1 MDLPGSDV
9 PANLFCTL
17 LQTNLHVSP
26 CALNVEKFHEIRKQ
40 FHSEVL
46 CFSPVLTVICGRL
59 EKDRERTLLLV
70 SSQVLHTGDPAQF
83 DKVMEKMLLKIDCEG
98 YMILCCHDCLIC
110 TRL

>member
-1 MDLPGSDV
+1 
-9 PANLFCTL
+9 L

-26 CALNVEKFHEIRKQ
+26 YALNVEKFHEIRKQ

-83 DKVMEKMLLKIDCEG
+83 DKGHIRYPDFKQKKLRRQSGSTAI
-98 YMILCCHDCLIC
+98 
-110 TRL
+110 